1 MKGLTVDTFLNA
13 GSAMIV
19 LFIIIALGFFA
30 RKIHI
35 TSDGFDSALS
45 KLIMTITC
53 PAMILDSVL
62 SNTQLPDDAA
72 ILQVLGVS
80 VVTYIPI
87 FVMAFVVPYLYR
99 GAPEGSR
106 GAHSFT
112 IAFGNTGFVGF
123 AVCGAILGSNSVL
136 YASIYNI
143 PFNLFIFSI
152 GAFFMSRSG
161 TKKLTRKEQLTY
173 LRKNII
179 SPTMIACVVAL
190 VLALG
195 HVTDQGIVGRTC
207 SLLGDMT
214 PPASML
220 VIGST
225 LAKYQIG
232 TMLKNK
238 WAYVT
243 AFCRLLAAPLI
254 VYTLGGLMLQDAY
267 LLATL
272 TLVAGMPAAALGTVM
287 RLTYGGDLT
296 TTSQGMFLT
305 TILSIITIPIITMM
319 VV

>member
-1 MKGLTVDTFLNA
+1 MDTLLNA
-13 GSAMIV
+13 GSTMLE
-19 LFIIIALGFFA
+19 LFIIIALGFLS
-30 RKIHI
+30 RKLHI
-35 TSDGFDSALS
+35 TNDSFDASLS
-45 KLIMTITC
+45 KLIMSVTC

-62 SNTQLPDDAA
+62 SNTQLPSDDV

-80 VVTYIPI
+80 IVTYIPI
-87 FVMAFVVPYLYR
+87 FIMAFLVPFLYR
-99 GAPEGSR
+99 GAPKGSR

-136 YASIYNI
+136 YASLYNI

-161 TKKLTRKEQLTY
+161 TKKLTHTEQLTY
-173 LRKNII
+173 LRKNLI
-179 SPTMIACVVAL
+179 SPTMITCVVAL
-190 VLALG
+190 FLALG
-195 HVTDQGIVGRTC
+195 HVTDQGIIGHTC
-207 SLLGDMT
+207 ALLGDMT

-232 TMLKNK
+232 AMLKNK

-243 AFCRLLAAPLI
+243 SFCRLLVAPAI
-254 VYTLGGLMLQDAY
+254 MYTLGGLLISDPY

-272 TLVAGMPAAALGTVM
+272 TLVSAMPAAALGTVM
-287 RLTYGGDLT
+287 CLTYGGDLT

-305 TILSIITIPIITMM
+305 TILSIATIPLVTML